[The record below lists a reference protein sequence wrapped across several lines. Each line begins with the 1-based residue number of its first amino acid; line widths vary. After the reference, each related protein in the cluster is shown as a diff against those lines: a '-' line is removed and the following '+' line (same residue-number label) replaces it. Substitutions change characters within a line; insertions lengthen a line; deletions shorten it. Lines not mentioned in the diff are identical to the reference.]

1 MYFAFLFLSD
11 FLHIE
16 HQLEAPGSQV
26 LWPLQVG
33 LGTEGPRAIGLAV
46 VELDFAQWWE
56 GTGLSG
62 MRTVPCAESGRKRCS
77 ESLKEVTMVSG
88 EGGSSVC
95 VCVCVCVCV
104 DRCDYVSEIGG
115 WNL

>member
-16 HQLEAPGSQV
+16 HQLEAPGSQA

-33 LGTEGPRAIGLAV
+33 LGTEGPRPIGLAV
-46 VELDFAQWWE
+46 VERDFAQWWE

-62 MRTVPCAESGRKRCS
+62 MRTIPCAETERKRSS

-88 EGGSSVC
+88 EGGNCAC
-95 VCVCVCVCV
+95 VCT
-104 DRCDYVSEIGG
+104 RKWIGVIM
-115 WNL
+115 